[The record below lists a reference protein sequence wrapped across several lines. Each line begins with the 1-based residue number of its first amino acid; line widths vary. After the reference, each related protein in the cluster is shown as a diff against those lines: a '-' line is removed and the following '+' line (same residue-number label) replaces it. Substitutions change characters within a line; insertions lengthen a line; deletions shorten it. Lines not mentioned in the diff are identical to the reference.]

1 MLRVALVV
9 PEFHGEK
16 GPGGGINTMA
26 ESILRDLSPRD
37 DVDVEV
43 VSLRMSRHAPQSQ
56 RILAPR
62 SWFRGPRVTSRAVG
76 AVVVHDVGSWLA
88 EWEPVRYFPRK
99 VLTDVVRRFDVAL
112 VLSGSPAAALSV
124 SRSGLPVVSYAAS
137 LVREE
142 RVRLQTQLSGPVKL
156 LTLLNT
162 SVVSV
167 LDRRAVRLADVVL
180 AINPSMADTYR
191 ALGAKTSR
199 LLPPG
204 LDTDD
209 FSPAGARRHDGPIL
223 SVGRLSDPRKG
234 TDRLIRAYASAV
246 ETDPDLPRLVL
257 AGRLAP
263 SSNDMALI
271 DELGLSSRVDVVSPV
286 PAGGLVDLYRSASQ
300 FVMAS
305 HEEGLGI
312 VALEAMACGLP
323 VVATN
328 TEGSQFVLGSPVRGG
343 IVVDRGLAAE
353 AELAEGILALHR
365 DRVRADVLGADARTV
380 VVEGFSRAAATDG
393 LVQVVRSLAARGGGG
408 ATALTGS

>member
-1 MLRVALVV
+1 VLRVALVV

-26 ESILRDLSPRD
+26 ESILRDLGPRD
-37 DVDVEV
+37 DVAVEV
-43 VSLRMSRHAPQSQ
+43 VSLRMSRQAPQSQ

-62 SWFRGPRVTSRAVG
+62 SWLRGPRATTRTVG
-76 AVVVHDVGSWLA
+76 AVVVHDIGSWLA
-88 EWEPVRYFPRK
+88 EWEPVRYFPRRI
-99 VLTDVVRRFDVAL
+99 LTDVVRHFDVAL
-112 VLSGSPAAALSV
+112 VLSGSPAAAFSV
-124 SRSGLPVVSYAAS
+124 SRSGMPVVSYAAS

-142 RVRLQTQLSGPVKL
+142 RVRLQAQLSGPVKL

-162 SVVSV
+162 RLVSV
-167 LDRRAVRLADVVL
+167 LDQRAVRLADIVL
-180 AINPSMADTYR
+180 AINPSMADMYR
-191 ALGAKTSR
+191 ALGAKMSR

-209 FSPAGARRHDGPIL
+209 FSPSGDRRHDGPIL

-234 TDRLIRAYASAV
+234 TDRLIRAYAAAV
-246 ETDPDLPRLVL
+246 ETDPDLPRMVL

-263 SSNDMALI
+263 SPDDVALI

-323 VVATN
+323 VVATD
-328 TEGSQFVLGSPVRGG
+328 TEGSRFVLGSPVRGG
-343 IVVDRGLAAE
+343 IVVDRGAAAE
-353 AELAEGILALHR
+353 AELAGGIRALHR
-365 DRVRADVLGADARTV
+365 DRAQADALGADARRV
-380 VVEGFSRAAATDG
+380 VVDRFSRAAATDA
-393 LVQVVRSLAARGGGG
+393 LVQVLRSLVARGG
-408 ATALTGS
+408 ATTQTGS